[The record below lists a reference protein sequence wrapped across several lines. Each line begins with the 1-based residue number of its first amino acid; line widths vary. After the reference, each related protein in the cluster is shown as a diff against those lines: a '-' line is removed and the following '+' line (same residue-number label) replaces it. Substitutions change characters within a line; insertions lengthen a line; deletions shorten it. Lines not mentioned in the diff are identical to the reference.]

1 MTAGGVVVTAGE
13 VVVIAG
19 EVVVMACGEAFT
31 ASSAPSLA
39 VASATITAF
48 MLLVFIVSAF
58 APCMAVKDTA
68 TENAVNTAILII
80 LFFIIYIYLLNLI
93 CYGLAS
99 YINLIL

>member
-19 EVVVMACGEAFT
+19 EVVVMAGEEAFTASGLT

-68 TENAVNTAILII
+68 TENAAKAAILII

-93 CYGLAS
+93 C
-99 YINLIL
+99 